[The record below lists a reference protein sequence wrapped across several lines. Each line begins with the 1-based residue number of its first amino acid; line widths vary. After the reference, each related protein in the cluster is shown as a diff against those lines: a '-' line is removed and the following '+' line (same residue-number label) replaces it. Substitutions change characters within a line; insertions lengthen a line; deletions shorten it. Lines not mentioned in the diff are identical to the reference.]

1 MRLALRV
8 CSLEALLWLVYQRFH
23 LVCKSILEEAE
34 NSSIDWWSIPE
45 EAVILRDMCLLLHM
59 HMLSSHGQVVSQLQP
74 ECIAVLHNRQL
85 GIGVLCVCMHIMCVV
100 LCCSVVAY
108 LPNMLHD
115 YIGIQIT
122 PTKGTFEGSTVPLV
136 AVVVPVALI
145 LLLLAIGIVI
155 VILVLVLRGS
165 GE

>member
-1 MRLALRV
+1 MRLSLRV

-45 EAVILRDMCLLLHM
+45 ELVILRDMCLLLHM

-74 ECIAVLHNRQL
+74 VCIAVLHNRQL

-100 LCCSVVAY
+100 LYCSVVAY

-115 YIGIQIT
+115 YIGIQTT
-122 PTKGTFEGSTVPLV
+122 PTKGTSTVPLV
-136 AVVVPVALI
+136 AVVAPVAFI
-145 LLLLAIGIVI
+145 LLLLAVGIGI
-155 VILVLVLRGS
+155 VILVLVFRGS